1 MTKFVLDKY
10 ALDSKK
16 SEAKA
21 KVVNS
26 LGSSVTISGDTIEV
40 NYSSNATK
48 VAQILNSEGVKYS
61 GG

>member
-48 VAQILNSEGVKYS
+48 VAQILSQVGIKYS